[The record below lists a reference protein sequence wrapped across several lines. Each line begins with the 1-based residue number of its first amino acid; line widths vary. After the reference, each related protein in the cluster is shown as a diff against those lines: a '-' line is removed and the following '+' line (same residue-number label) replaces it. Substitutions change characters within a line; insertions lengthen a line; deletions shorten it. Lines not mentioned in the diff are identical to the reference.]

1 MIISDLDKTE
11 GRRFPARRLTKNIA
25 GGASSIQAE
34 NFSLGMVSLDPEG
47 GQVPWHNHPQEE
59 VYLILEGTGEICV
72 GEERQKITA
81 GQTVYIPSNEFHQL
95 TNIGKAPLKFIYCY
109 GPAGDVDHWKQELKG
124 TLPKAG
130 EDISPLPEGAQ
141 PQCTE
146 PAEEYKDED
155 K

>member
-1 MIISDLDKTE
+1 MNIADLNETE

-25 GGASSIQAE
+25 GGSSPIQPESFAM
-34 NFSLGMVSLDPEG
+34 GIVTLDPKG

-59 VYLILEGTGEICV
+59 IYSILEGTGEICI
-72 GEERQKITA
+72 GSERENIHS

-95 TNIGKAPLKFIYCY
+95 TNTGEEPLRFIYCY
-109 GPAGDVDHWKQELKG
+109 GPAGDVDHWKQERKG

-130 EDISPLPEGAQ
+130 VDVPPLPEGAW

-146 PAEEYKDED
+146 PAEEYKE
-155 K
+155 